1 MKENS
6 VRKNFPWLKGRG
18 VKFLGPKFPVAKFS
32 AEKLSTTKFP
42 VAKYPA
48 TKFIAAKIS
57 TGEISGSEIFRGK
70 HGTKKISSFQPL
82 QTLKCIILNISKVE
96 ISIIF
101 VER

>member
-6 VRKNFPWLKGRG
+6 VRKKFPWLKGRG
-18 VKFLGPKFPVAKFS
+18 VKFLRPKFPVAKFS
-32 AEKLSTTKFP
+32 VVKFP
-42 VAKYPA
+42 AAKFPA

-57 TGEISGSEIFRGK
+57 TGEITASEIFRGK